1 MHGELAS
8 TTSWQYFGGQE
19 TGLFAQ
25 YPASIKTQCWCDGY
39 DPRYRPWYAAAVTGP
54 KDFVMVLDVSG
65 SMKTATKTTGED
77 GEENEA
83 NKIIDHENSCQ
94 SPARHD
100 HIFRLCTSCRLQQ

>member
-1 MHGELAS
+1 MCAAVAAGTAFDRNAKGDTVHGELAS

-65 SMKTATKTTGED
+65 SMRTSVKRHLTIQGMIQGK
-77 GEENEA
+77 
-83 NKIIDHENSCQ
+83 NKQDYRS
-94 SPARHD
+94 
-100 HIFRLCTSCRLQQ
+100 